1 MSRPLPGSEKRL
13 SEVKQRVW
21 DLPTRLFHWT
31 LVVLVALAWWSAEN
45 DKQDLHL
52 YVGYGV
58 LSLLLFRVGWGL
70 FGSSTARFSAFVRG
84 PASVVRYVRD
94 RFHWPVAGHAPLGA
108 LSVLALLAMLFVIVG
123 TGLIASDEDGLF
135 SGPLA
140 YLVSL
145 DLSNTATELH
155 EDLFNVLLA
164 LIGLHVAAI
173 LFYRLALGRNLLG
186 PMITGKAEL
195 APGVEPLRPGKWWA
209 ALLCVAAAIAITR
222 WIIAGAPPF
231 GS

>member
-1 MSRPLPGSEKRL
+1 M
-13 SEVKQRVW
+13 KQPVW

-52 YVGYGV
+52 YLGYGV
-58 LSLLLFRVGWGL
+58 LSLLLFRVGWGI
-70 FGSSTARFSAFVRG
+70 FGSSTARFSSFVRG
-84 PASVVRYVRD
+84 PAAVIRYVRD

-123 TGLIASDEDGLF
+123 TGLVASDEDGLF

-140 YLVSL
+140 HLVSL
-145 DLSNTATELH
+145 DASETATDLH

-164 LIGLHVAAI
+164 LIVLHVAAI
-173 LFYRLALGRNLLG
+173 LMYRFALGRNLLG
-186 PMITGKAEL
+186 PMITGRAEL
-195 APGVEPLRPGKWWA
+195 APGVEPMRPGKWWV
-209 ALLCVAAAIAITR
+209 ALLCLAAGIAITR
-222 WIIAGAPPF
+222 WIIAGAPL
-231 GS
+231 

>member
-1 MSRPLPGSEKRL
+1 M
-13 SEVKQRVW
+13 KQRVW

-45 DKQDLHL
+45 DRLELHL

-84 PASVVRYVRD
+84 PAAVARYIRD
-94 RFHWPVAGHAPLGA
+94 RFQWPVAGHAPLGA
-108 LSVLALLAMLFVIVG
+108 LSVLALLAMLLVVVG

-145 DLSNTATELH
+145 SASETATELH
-155 EDLFNVLLA
+155 EKLFDLLVV

-173 LFYRLALGRNLLG
+173 LLYRLALGRNLLG

-195 APGVEPLRPGKWWA
+195 APGVEPLRPGRWWA
-209 ALLCVAAAIAITR
+209 ALLCLVAAIAITR
-222 WIIAGAPPF
+222 WIIGGVPPF

>member
-1 MSRPLPGSEKRL
+1 MSRPLSGSEKRL
-13 SEVKQRVW
+13 SAVKQPVW

-52 YVGYGV
+52 YLGYGV
-58 LSLLLFRVGWGL
+58 LSLLLFRVGWGI
-70 FGSSTARFSAFVRG
+70 FGSSTARFSSFVRG
-84 PASVVRYVRD
+84 PAAVIRYVRD

-123 TGLIASDEDGLF
+123 TGLVASDEDGLF

-140 YLVSL
+140 HLVSL
-145 DLSNTATELH
+145 DASETATDLH

-164 LIGLHVAAI
+164 LIVLHVAAI
-173 LFYRLALGRNLLG
+173 LMYRFALGRNLLG

-195 APGVEPLRPGKWWA
+195 APGVEPMRPGKWWV
-209 ALLCVAAAIAITR
+209 ALLCLAAGIAITR
-222 WIIAGAPPF
+222 WIIAGAPL
-231 GS
+231 